1 MQTISPFLWFDDQ
14 AEQAAEL
21 YVSVFPN
28 SRILGVSRYGE
39 GAPQPAGTAMGMS
52 FVLDGLELQALN
64 GGPGHASDARHGQAR
79 HRRATSRGRRLVADC
94 AAQWWVANAPYREGT
109 PWTSPA

>member
-1 MQTISPFLWFDDQ
+1 MQAISPFLWFDDE

-39 GAPQPAGTAMGMS
+39 GAPQPAGPCKRCSAW
-52 FVLDGLELQALN
+52 
-64 GGPGHASDARHGQAR
+64 AS
-79 HRRATSRGRRLVADC
+79 S
-94 AAQWWVANAPYREGT
+94 
-109 PWTSPA
+109 TSPRYEPRPTGSR